1 MRARGVRTATVLVFV
16 FYPSVS
22 RTIFAGLPCVQLD
35 TNEYWMENDL
45 QTPCSSEGVPPMI
58 WQCIL
63 ATLIFPLGLPL
74 ATLAVLFKTG
84 LALANRGLANSR

>member
-1 MRARGVRTATVLVFV
+1 MLVAIAVGVTKIGVPADATPAQIATLSARGVRTATVLVFV

-45 QTPCSSEGVPPMI
+45 H
-58 WQCIL
+58 
-63 ATLIFPLGLPL
+63 
-74 ATLAVLFKTG
+74 
-84 LALANRGLANSR
+84 